1 LWWACADAI
10 PRLTFALP
18 VKGGILGRPDPEV
31 LALAANEGRVL
42 VSHDRQTMPGHLK
55 RFIETRASPGLV
67 IVSQELD
74 IGRTIEELLLVWAAS
89 EADEWTN
96 ATIFL
101 PL

>member
-1 LWWACADAI
+1 M
-10 PRLTFALP
+10 
-18 VKGGILGRPDPEV
+18 KGGILGRPDPEV

>member
-1 LWWACADAI
+1 
-10 PRLTFALP
+10 
-18 VKGGILGRPDPEV
+18 
-31 LALAANEGRVL
+31 
-42 VSHDRQTMPGHLK
+42 MPGDFK